1 MTNKMC
7 DKNNISAYHISSK
20 FAVFDNLTACKI
32 NGQKYTTKQNLSIN
46 LQIISSTN
54 VNINSDSNYVLIN
67 NNIIGNNVY
76 LPKMKCDHSIKIK
89 NESLGPIII
98 TGNFSNGSP
107 NYTINSNSSNEFIYY
122 AKFNYWI
129 VF

>member
-32 NGQKYTTKQNLSIN
+32 NGQKYTTKQNLSID

-54 VNINSDSNYVLIN
+54 ININSDSNYVLIN
-67 NNIIGNNVY
+67 NSIIGNNVY

-98 TGNFSNGSP
+98 IGNFSNGLS
-107 NYTINSNSSNEFIYY
+107 NYTINSNLCNEFIYY
-122 AKFNYWI
+122 AKYNYWI